1 MKIFE
6 KKYIARWVVYKFLGI
21 KLKLK
26 SKPVH
31 VDTINL
37 VLDENYGIG
46 NRIFSIVN
54 AIKYY
59 TPQNLNIYWDNKRWV
74 TQALKDLFEC
84 HFNCNLSEF
93 QEIPKTWT
101 NSKKEHTIYFPQASL
116 ITPDKVERTLAKENI
131 TDDIRE
137 TYRKIFSQIRPSE
150 KINKRIQT
158 ISLPKSYIALQ
169 VRNAPDWSEYGRN
182 ENLDKFVD
190 EINKYPEGTN
200 FYLSSMNK
208 ETSDYIK
215 EHTKHKIIE
224 LPEKDY
230 KSMYDAIADLC
241 IMSKAKEGIYS
252 YGSTFGELAWWLSDE
267 KQKYTIIGS
276 DKNWK

>member
-6 KKYIARWVVYKFLGI
+6 KKYIARWVEYSFLGLEI
-21 KLKLK
+21 KLK
-26 SKPVH
+26 SKPIH
-31 VDTINL
+31 IDTVNL
-37 VLDENYGIG
+37 VLDKNYGIG

-59 TPQNLNIYWDNKRWV
+59 TPQNINVYWDNKGWV
-74 TQALKDLFEC
+74 SQSLNDLFEC
-84 HFNCNLSEF
+84 HFNCNLKEY
-93 QEIPKTWT
+93 QEIPKIWT
-101 NSKKEHTIYFPQASL
+101 NSKKERTIYFPQASL
-116 ITPDKVERTLAKENI
+116 VTSDKVERTLAKENI
-131 TDDIRE
+131 TDEIRE
-137 TYRKIFSQIRPSE
+137 TYRKIFSQIYPSDN
-150 KINKRIQT
+150 INKRIQA

-169 VRNAPDWSEYGRN
+169 VRNAPDWNKYGRN

-190 EINKYPEGTN
+190 EINKYPEGTT

-208 ETSDYIK
+208 ETSDYLK
-215 EHTKHKIIE
+215 EHTKYKIIE

-230 KSMYDAIADLC
+230 KSMSDAISDLY
-241 IMSKAKEGIYS
+241 IMSKAQEGIYS

-267 KQKYTIIGS
+267 KQKYKMIGS